1 MPDSSS
7 LVADLTERQADALR
21 QKCSFTR
28 IKESMSSEEHSAVNK
43 AEEEIRTDTGNG
55 RAKTYSCTWLS
66 EVLTKNGYSVSS
78 STISRHMNKRCG
90 CE

>member
-7 LVADLTERQADALR
+7 LVADLTERQANALR

-28 IKESMSSEEHSAVNK
+28 IKESMTSDERAAVNK
-43 AEEEIRTDTGNG
+43 AEEEIKVDTGNG
-55 RAKTYSCTWLS
+55 RAKTYSCSWLS
-66 EVLTKNGYSVSS
+66 EVLTKNGYPISS
-78 STISRHMNKRCG
+78 STISRHMNGRCG